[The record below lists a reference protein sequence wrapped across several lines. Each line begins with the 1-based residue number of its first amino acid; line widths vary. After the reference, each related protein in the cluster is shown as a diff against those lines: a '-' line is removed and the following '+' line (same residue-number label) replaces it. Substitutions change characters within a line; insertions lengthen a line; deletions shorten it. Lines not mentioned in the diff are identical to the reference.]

1 VRECHHVAAGIGE
14 CAGRVLDA
22 GQKLIEGET
31 IGASH
36 AQPRDMPRDASW
48 KGRNHLLLDHP
59 VR

>member
-1 VRECHHVAAGIGE
+1 MPPRRSGIGE
-14 CAGRVLDA
+14 CADRVPDA

-31 IGASH
+31 IRAGH
-36 AQPRDMPRDASW
+36 AQPRDMPRDASR